1 MAAFGCWLSQPSAG
15 LTTIAGLS
23 KEKPLPLSPAL
34 APLIQGLSSRPLPR
48 DLPPGVVR
56 GEAAVLLVSTFDCSS
71 VKKGCLL
78 GPVTR
83 GEELSGMPLLLAG
96 LDCLHEQVR
105 ERGATLQIDMLV
117 P

>member
-1 MAAFGCWLSQPSAG
+1 MLRQPAAG

-23 KEKPLPLSPAL
+23 KDTPLPLSSAL
-34 APLIQGLSSRPLPR
+34 APLMQGLSSRPLPR

-71 VKKGCLL
+71 EKQECLL
-78 GPVTR
+78 VPVTR
-83 GEELSGMPLLLAG
+83 GDMLSGMPLLLAG

-105 ERGATLQIDMLV
+105 KRAATLQIVLLV
-117 P
+117 R